1 MHVRVADNL
10 LICRHA
16 FYQSTYFHPLPAS
29 FLPNNIAIIKSVNQ
43 HTSMTGKVNVTTHK
57 FEFIPFHS
65 SSNGSSSTTLTSKTF
80 LADFI
85 NCASALRRFTH
96 AK

>member
-10 LICRHA
+10 LVRRHA
-16 FYQSTYFHPLPAS
+16 LYQSIYFHPLRAS
-29 FLPNNIAIIKSVNQ
+29 FLPNNIAVIKSVDQ
-43 HTSMTGKVNVTTHK
+43 HTSTIGKVNVTTHK

-80 LADFI
+80 LADFM